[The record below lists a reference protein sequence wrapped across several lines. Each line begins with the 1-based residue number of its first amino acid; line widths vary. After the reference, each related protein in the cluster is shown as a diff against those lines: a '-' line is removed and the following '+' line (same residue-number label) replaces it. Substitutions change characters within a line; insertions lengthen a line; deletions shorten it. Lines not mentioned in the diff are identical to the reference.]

1 MDFIENIISQYN
13 AKINR
18 YGRNCD
24 DLFYKWK
31 LTAKLTNLKRLEK
44 IKIFSEK
51 YYIILIMQ

>member
-13 AKINR
+13 VKINR
-18 YGRNCD
+18 YERNCD